1 MYQRN
6 LWEGVQAKDMT
17 KKRITISIDEEML
30 MNVKQIQSKLVD
42 KTKKN
47 WNFSKTLSLILA
59 IGLGGKDFD
68 DILDLVIGY
77 RKKEKKK

>member
-1 MYQRN
+1 MYKRN

-30 MNVKQIQSKLVD
+30 MRVKQIQSRLLT

-47 WNFSKTLSLILA
+47 WNFSKTLSLIIA
-59 IGLGGKDFD
+59 MALGAKDFD
-68 DILDLVIGY
+68 YQLDIIIGY
-77 RKKEKKK
+77 IKKEKKK